1 MKLPYDHTSRESI
14 LEYGRALLGKT
25 LRELH
30 PDAVEYSTGKGR
42 MGQSVE
48 KYHFGYTPNSE
59 AEPDFAEAGVELK
72 CTPMKVN
79 ADGSMV
85 SKERLVLNIID
96 YVAEAQ
102 TTFFTSSFWHK
113 NQLILLMF
121 YLHENGVNVID
132 LIFKIVRLWDFPDV
146 DRKIIQDDWSKLH
159 WKMTHGLAHEI
170 SEGDTLY
177 LGACPKGS
185 KAGAEMRTQYMPGA
199 PKAQQ
204 RAYSIKSKYLNTIIL
219 ESLLHPEMY
228 DDVFISDAQKRKIE
242 KTVAEASNLVN
253 SLDEYEEEETF
264 EQLVERRFTPYYGKN
279 IYEIEIMT
287 GWEIS
292 NNPKSISNKVIHAI
306 LGVKTPKIREF
317 EKANLQQKS
326 IRLEPSGVLKESMVF
341 SQIDYKGIV
350 EEEEWEDSVWYETLT
365 QRFLFVVFRKSADGN
380 NKKAILEKVFF
391 WTMPRKDLTVAKKF
405 WEDTKA
411 KIAADDFTHFWKLG
425 DHNICHVRPKAKD
438 NTDTMETPSGRMVT
452 KKGYWLNAEYILN
465 VVNANMQQNA
475 EASEQKHISTPAA
488 PKLHILNE
496 HAVGR
501 RIIPLYNIKA
511 ACGKFLY
518 NEEAEVMGWIDA
530 EEYGLP
536 HGDNIFVVQ
545 AKGHSMEPKIQDGDY
560 CVFAFGTSFY
570 DSDII
575 LAEIPDRDS
584 EYGGSFTIKK
594 YTRTKAVVD
603 GIEQKVSVTL
613 VPLNPDYEPM
623 SFDLESEEKPNMVGT
638 FRKVI
643 RL

>member
-1 MKLPYDHTSRESI
+1 MKLPYDHTSKESI
-14 LEYGRALLGKT
+14 LEYGRLLLGKT
-25 LRELH
+25 LRDLH

-48 KYHFGYTPNSE
+48 KFHFGYSPNSE
-59 AEPDFAEAGVELK
+59 AEADFAEAGVELK

-102 TTFFTSSFWHK
+102 TTFYTSSFWHK

-121 YLHENGVNVID
+121 YLHENGVDVID
-132 LIFKIVRLWDFPDV
+132 LIFKIVRLWNFPDV
-146 DRKIIQDDWSKLH
+146 DRKIIRDDWNKLH
-159 WKMTHGLAHEI
+159 WKMSHGLAHEI

-185 KAGAEMRTQYMPGA
+185 KAGAEMRNQYVPGA

-219 ESLLHPEMY
+219 ESLLHPEMCDGVY
-228 DDVFISDAQKRKIE
+228 ISDAQRRKIE

-264 EQLVERRFTPYYGKN
+264 EQLVERRFIPYYGKN
-279 IYEIEIMT
+279 VYEIERMT

-306 LGVKTPKIREF
+306 LGITTPKIKEF

-365 QRFLFVVFRKSADGN
+365 QRFLFIVFRKSADGD
-380 NKKAILEKVFF
+380 NKKAVLEKVFF
-391 WTMPRKDLTVAKKF
+391 WTMPRNDLRIARDF
-405 WEDTKA
+405 WKDTKI
-411 KIAADDFTHFWKLG
+411 KIAADDFNHFWKLG
-425 DHNICHVRPKAKD
+425 DHKICHVRPKARNND
-438 NTDTMETPSGRMVT
+438 DTMEAPSGRMVT
-452 KKGYWLNAEYILN
+452 KKGYWLNAEYILDI
-465 VVNANMQQNA
+465 VNANLRDEVETEEKPSFLSQY
-475 EASEQKHISTPAA
+475 E
-488 PKLHILNE
+488 
-496 HAVGR
+496 
-501 RIIPLYNIKA
+501 YNQLKDKSGFLPVYTIEG
-511 ACGKFLY
+511 ACGYFGSGQI
-518 NEEAEVMGWIDA
+518 AEIEGWYDA
-530 EEYGLP
+530 SNLGFRVNAKTQYIV
-536 HGDNIFVVQ
+536 H
-545 AKGHSMEPKIQDGDY
+545 AKGNSMLPKINDGDL
-560 CVFAFGTSFY
+560 CVFEYKEGTADEGEIVLMECSQFDIDY
-570 DSDII
+570 DGQ
-575 LAEIPDRDS
+575 
-584 EYGGSFTIKK
+584 YTIKK
-594 YTRTKAVVD
+594 YTK
-603 GIEQKVSVTL
+603 GKHNSLWNKEIIL
-613 VPLNPDYEPM
+613 LPLNTAEYSPIHLYDDEGVEY
-623 SFDLESEEKPNMVGT
+623 KVVGVLK
-638 FRKVI
+638 KVI
-643 RL
+643 RN

>member
-1 MKLPYDHTSRESI
+1 MKLPYDHTSKESI
-14 LEYGRALLGKT
+14 LEYGRQLLGKS

-30 PDAVEYSTGKGR
+30 PEAVEYSTGKGR

-72 CTPMKVN
+72 CTPLKVN

-102 TTFFTSSFWHK
+102 TTFYTSSFWHK

-132 LIFKIVRLWDFPDV
+132 LIFKIIRLWDFPDV
-146 DRKIIQDDWSKLH
+146 DRKIIQDDWNKLH
-159 WKMTHGLAHEI
+159 WKMAHGLAHEI

-185 KAGAEMRTQYMPGA
+185 KAGAEMRTQYIPGA

-204 RAYSIKSKYLNTIIL
+204 RAYAIKSKYLNTIIL

-228 DDVFISDAQKRKIE
+228 DGVFISDAQKRKIE

-253 SLDEYEEEETF
+253 SLDEYNEEETF
-264 EQLVERRFTPYYGKN
+264 EQLVERRFTPYYGKT
-279 IYEIEIMT
+279 IYEIESMT

-306 LGVKTPKIREF
+306 LGITTPKIKEF

-350 EEEEWEDSVWYETLT
+350 EEQEWEDSVWYETLT
-365 QRFLFVVFRKSADGN
+365 QRFLFVVFRKSADKD
-380 NKKAILEKVFF
+380 NKSAVLEKVFF
-391 WTMPRKDLTVAKKF
+391 WTMPRKDLAVAREF
-405 WEDTKA
+405 WEDTKT
-411 KIAADDFTHFWKLG
+411 KIAADDFSHFWKLG
-425 DHNICHVRPKAKD
+425 DHNICHVRPKAKN
-438 NTDTMETPSGRMVT
+438 NTDTMEAPSGRMVT
-452 KKGYWLNAEYILN
+452 KKGYWLNAEYILSI
-465 VVNANMQQNA
+465 VNANMQEA
-475 EASEQKHISTPAA
+475 EALDEKPAFITQYEYEQLTDKTGFLPVYTI
-488 PKLHILNE
+488 E
-496 HAVGR
+496 G
-501 RIIPLYNIKA
+501 
-511 ACGKFLY
+511 ACGYFG
-518 NEEAEVMGWIDA
+518 EGQIAEVEGWYDA
-530 EEYGLP
+530 HNLGFQINPKTQYLV
-536 HGDNIFVVQ
+536 H
-545 AKGHSMEPKIQDGDY
+545 AKGNSMLPKISDGNL
-560 CVFAFGTSFY
+560 CVFEYKEGTADEGDIVLMECTQY
-570 DSDII
+570 DM
-575 LAEIPDRDS
+575 
-584 EYGGSFTIKK
+584 EYGGKYTIKK
-594 YTRTKAVVD
+594 YTR
-603 GIEQKVSVTL
+603 GEEGTL
-613 VPLNPDYEPM
+613 WNRNIILRPLNTTDYEPIYLNTDDD
-623 SFDLESEEKPNMVGT
+623 SRYKVVGVLK
-638 FRKVI
+638 KV
-643 RL
+643 LK